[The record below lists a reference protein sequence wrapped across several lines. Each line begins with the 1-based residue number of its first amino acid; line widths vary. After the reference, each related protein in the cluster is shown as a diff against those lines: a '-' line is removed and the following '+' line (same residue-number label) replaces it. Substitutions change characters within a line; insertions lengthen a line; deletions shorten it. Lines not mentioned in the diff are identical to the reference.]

1 MAITIKELLASD
13 TLSEAADKINFNFDQ
28 LLLNGGG
35 PAGPIGPE
43 GPIGPIG
50 GRGIR
55 GSQWFEDP
63 SSDPGTD
70 PNTLTFVDL
79 EEGDNYL
86 QANGVVW
93 EYNGT
98 VWVATS
104 IDLTGPQG
112 DAGDSGFLR
121 FGNPLNGQ
129 QSIYPQ
135 PMPDGILGGATGANE
150 AVPTMVIGGFVSITP
165 TTPGITYSE
174 SLIGDS
180 MAQTIDSTNTS
191 LFIHQLNDSASSI
204 RFMGGNSSQ
213 NYEQDN
219 IDNLA
224 TIKLI
229 EDDRLKVDVPKAPLD
244 SSSLIKL
251 SGFII
256 DTFETG
262 QFYQSGKH
270 IKFITGQS
278 TANSGSTFEQSDF
291 TVEVNK
297 SAGSNSNPKI
307 NLKVTDLGGIPS
319 AQILIGDDIS
329 TPNTTTKD
337 GNIVL
342 DGGNIRLVTLENIRL
357 SSGNSIFLSS
367 AGAVSCVASNAI
379 LLVSQTSNIIIG
391 ADIDINLTAQDDINL
406 TAQDN
411 VDISADN
418 DVNIT
423 AQDDVNINAV
433 DDVNINATTNGNI
446 NLTTPNKIILEADDN
461 IELNSNNNNIL
472 ITASQNINLEADN
485 AVNITVTTNGNINL
499 TTPDKI
505 ILDTG
510 DHIELRSDADINLE
524 AGNDVNI
531 TAENDVYITAQNDG
545 IEMYGNVRMVNNTE
559 GDSGLYQ
566 FGIIP
571 ILTTG
576 TPVTNDYNIPA
587 VDYDRVLY
595 LVSQRT
601 FGNTKIRSGS
611 FQIRGQV
618 ASTDIF
624 YTVRDNED
632 DLVGI
637 RKTGMIVN
645 ASWIIPAG
653 LECDITV
660 IMSADLIIED
670 GPNGNLHF
678 IYIKTHKLGR

>member
-446 NLTTPNKIILEADDN
+446 NLTTP
-461 IELNSNNNNIL
+461 
-472 ITASQNINLEADN
+472 
-485 AVNITVTTNGNINL
+485 
-499 TTPDKI
+499 DKI